1 MPGKGSVG
9 LFQPWSRGGGM
20 TRVKRGSQVA
30 GPPPMLGLEEHGG
43 GWAQGREMAQVGG
56 TKRENTWMVMG
67 K

>member
-1 MPGKGSVG
+1 
-9 LFQPWSRGGGM
+9 M

-43 GWAQGREMAQVGG
+43 GWAQGREMAHVGG
-56 TKRENTWMVMG
+56 TKGENMWMVMG